1 MHPTVESRGIGRERD
16 CHTLRG
22 CWTTSDE
29 VPGRCASAMTVGSTL
44 KYFATILSLVLA
56 CCAGADS
63 ARTSTPQTDRS
74 LIRRYLQPA
83 LDAGTPVRFSYAA
96 TCSATDDIPPIPPIR
111 LSAAS
116 GRSGI
121 DIVRS
126 TFKYDGNVMVTK
138 GSGGI
143 AKVTVGNVPTDL
155 LQTRIALLRLKP
167 IEQYYSGDL
176 IGALVSTKEFEEAVK
191 ALGLLFVEPLRIQ
204 LEHVPQPGDPGPHVP
219 ATLHNVTVDQV
230 LDLAAKTFR
239 EIVVFGICTSGP
251 TPRHFSLLWPS
262 Q

>member
-1 MHPTVESRGIGRERD
+1 
-16 CHTLRG
+16 
-22 CWTTSDE
+22 
-29 VPGRCASAMTVGSTL
+29 MTVGSTL

-56 CCAGADS
+56 CCGGADS
-63 ARTSTPQTDRS
+63 ARTSTQQTDRS

-96 TCSATDDIPPIPPIR
+96 SCSATDDVPPIPPIR

-116 GRSGI
+116 GRAGI

-126 TFKYDGNVMVTK
+126 TFKYDRNVVVTK
-138 GSGGI
+138 GPGGI
-143 AKVTVGNVPTDL
+143 AKVTVGKVPTSL
-155 LQTRIALLRLKP
+155 LQTRIALLKLEP
-167 IEQYYSGDL
+167 PEQYHSSDL
-176 IGALVSTKEFEEAVK
+176 IGALDSTKEVEGAAK
-191 ALGLLFVEPLRIQ
+191 TLGLLPVEPLRIQ
-204 LEHVPQPGDPGPHVP
+204 LEHVPQPGDPSPHVP

-239 EIVVFGICTSGP
+239 EIVIFGICTSGP
-251 TPRHFSLLWPS
+251 TPRHFTLLWPS